1 MTTKELARLYKRDIE
16 RFITEIELFND
27 ENNLLKTK
35 GSAKNSS
42 GNLTLHIIGGLSFHI
57 GVTLANLDFVRNRN
71 QEFIRK
77 GVPRESMTAQLSNLI
92 PLIVDTITSMPDR
105 QLNELHP
112 NLYDGQNETIGYV
125 LTQILLHLNYHLGQ
139 INYLRRMLE

>member
-27 ENNLLKTK
+27 ENNLWKTK

-57 GVTLANLDFVRNRN
+57 GVTLANLDFVRNR
-71 QEFIRK
+71 
-77 GVPRESMTAQLSNLI
+77 
-92 PLIVDTITSMPDR
+92 D
-105 QLNELHP
+105 
-112 NLYDGQNETIGYV
+112 
-125 LTQILLHLNYHLGQ
+125 
-139 INYLRRMLE
+139 